1 LVVAIVVLASIVG
14 DNLGYWAARNGGRP
28 LLERHRLTRSAKDV
42 LEGEAIAA
50 VRLPGTRPRRSS

>member
-28 LLERHRLTRSAKDV
+28 LLERHRLTRQYERRSRGRGDRRGPPA
-42 LEGEAIAA
+42 GYEAAA
-50 VRLPGTRPRRSS
+50 V